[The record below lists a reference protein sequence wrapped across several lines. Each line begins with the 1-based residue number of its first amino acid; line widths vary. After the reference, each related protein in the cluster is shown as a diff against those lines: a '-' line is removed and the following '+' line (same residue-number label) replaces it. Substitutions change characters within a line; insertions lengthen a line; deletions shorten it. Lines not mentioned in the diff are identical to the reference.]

1 MKMPKDARSR
11 RNQLF
16 LLALIVVGIG
26 VFVLFTNIDRA
37 MLRQTL
43 DETYTYVETRL
54 HLYEVDAANDRI
66 KSLTRLQDKA
76 AALRDE
82 MTIKGDFTPS
92 DLNAFADTQRLTGVL
107 VLDGELQL
115 EMQSTRDGNAMQLW
129 KQQLQSDYVRDI
141 LDCPQKSYAANIE
154 QDGKLYDFAALAR
167 TDAPGLLIA
176 YVKKSSEDVG
186 DLTVGY
192 LLDHFPL
199 EDGGV
204 ATICQDDRVLTSNS
218 TAQLNRTS

>member
-66 KSLTRLQDKA
+66 KSLTRPHRA
-76 AALRDE
+76 GRCA
-82 MTIKGDFTPS
+82 
-92 DLNAFADTQRLTGVL
+92 
-107 VLDGELQL
+107 
-115 EMQSTRDGNAMQLW
+115 
-129 KQQLQSDYVRDI
+129 VRF
-141 LDCPQKSYAANIE
+141 CRPCA
-154 QDGKLYDFAALAR
+154 
-167 TDAPGLLIA
+167 
-176 YVKKSSEDVG
+176 
-186 DLTVGY
+186 
-192 LLDHFPL
+192 H
-199 EDGGV
+199 
-204 ATICQDDRVLTSNS
+204 
-218 TAQLNRTS
+218 

>member
-1 MKMPKDARSR
+1 MPKDARSR

-66 KSLTRLQDKA
+66 KSLTRLQDKT

-92 DLNAFADTQRLTGVL
+92 DLNALCRHPAADRRAGA
-107 VLDGELQL
+107 G
-115 EMQSTRDGNAMQLW
+115 RRAAAGNAKHAGRRRHAAVEAAAAKRLYPRDSGLPP
-129 KQQLQSDYVRDI
+129 KSLHRPHRAGRCAVRF
-141 LDCPQKSYAANIE
+141 CRPCA
-154 QDGKLYDFAALAR
+154 
-167 TDAPGLLIA
+167 
-176 YVKKSSEDVG
+176 
-186 DLTVGY
+186 
-192 LLDHFPL
+192 H
-199 EDGGV
+199 
-204 ATICQDDRVLTSNS
+204 
-218 TAQLNRTS
+218 

>member
-1 MKMPKDARSR
+1 MPKDARSR

-66 KSLTRLQDKA
+66 KSLTRLQDKT

-107 VLDGELQL
+107 VLDG
-115 EMQSTRDGNAMQLW
+115 
-129 KQQLQSDYVRDI
+129 
-141 LDCPQKSYAANIE
+141 
-154 QDGKLYDFAALAR
+154 
-167 TDAPGLLIA
+167 
-176 YVKKSSEDVG
+176 
-186 DLTVGY
+186 
-192 LLDHFPL
+192 
-199 EDGGV
+199 
-204 ATICQDDRVLTSNS
+204 
-218 TAQLNRTS
+218 